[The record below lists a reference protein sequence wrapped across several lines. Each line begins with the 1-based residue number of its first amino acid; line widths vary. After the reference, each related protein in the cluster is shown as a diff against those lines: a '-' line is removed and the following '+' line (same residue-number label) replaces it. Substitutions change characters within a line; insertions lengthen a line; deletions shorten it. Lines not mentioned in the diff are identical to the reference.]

1 MGTSLAVPI
10 VLLIVIGLALGTLV
24 NFAFGF
30 LAIPIVAMLMAGFL
44 VTSDSMN
51 RRRRIQKLHRFRNSS
66 RAQKVDFTEQDK
78 RTVV

>member
-1 MGTSLAVPI
+1 MGTSLAIPI

-30 LAIPIVAMLMAGFL
+30 LAIPIVAILMAGVL
-44 VTSDSMN
+44 VTSDTMN
-51 RRRRIQKLHRFRNSS
+51 RRRRIHKLQQFRKSS
-66 RAQKVDFTEQDK
+66 RAQKVGFTEQDK